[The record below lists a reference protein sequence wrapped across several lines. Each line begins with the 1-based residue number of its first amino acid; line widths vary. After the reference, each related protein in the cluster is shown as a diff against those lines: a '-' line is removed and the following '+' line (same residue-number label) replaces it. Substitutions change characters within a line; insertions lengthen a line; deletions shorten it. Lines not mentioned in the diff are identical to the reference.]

1 MLSVLLFE
9 QYNLQADMTR
19 RQLEYEAQRVRELMT
34 EDLGTSEQIAQ
45 RHEARL
51 QRIRMIE
58 TEMLRLQQR
67 HREQVLLAPFII
79 VEKINNVL
87 LSTQTHSYL
96 GNKLKSMG
104 EITAR
109 GHCEKSVTH
118 RCHYHTL
125 DFMLCCSLKI

>member
-1 MLSVLLFE
+1 MLFVLLFE

-45 RHEARL
+45 RHDARL

-67 HREQVLLAPFII
+67 HREQVLLVPFII
-79 VEKINNVL
+79 VEKINNV
-87 LSTQTHSYL
+87 SDWNPQ
-96 GNKLKSMG
+96 
-104 EITAR
+104 
-109 GHCEKSVTH
+109 EKWLHECIVKNCYS
-118 RCHYHTL
+118 
-125 DFMLCCSLKI
+125 

>member
-1 MLSVLLFE
+1 MLVLLFE

-67 HREQVLLAPFII
+67 HREQVLLAPFISG
-79 VEKINNVL
+79 KNNVSLGSQTL
-87 LSTQTHSYL
+87 LFEEQI
-96 GNKLKSMG
+96 
-104 EITAR
+104 EIHMRDDRTSA
-109 GHCEKSVTH
+109 
-118 RCHYHTL
+118 L
-125 DFMLCCSLKI
+125 

>member
-1 MLSVLLFE
+1 
-9 QYNLQADMTR
+9 MTR

-67 HREQVLLAPFII
+67 HREQVPTFLHFYHI
-79 VEKINNVL
+79 EKKNNVSL
-87 LSTQTHSYL
+87 EYTHCCFE
-96 GNKLKSMG
+96 KQKSPH
-104 EITAR
+104 I
-109 GHCEKSVTH
+109 K
-118 RCHYHTL
+118 
-125 DFMLCCSLKI
+125 